1 MFVFWEGIMSDNYES
16 LKDELKN
23 QALNSEVKVNG
34 MGVPDFGSM
43 VEFRDWAKSLGDK
56 DVRKFGTKDWLNI
69 YDKVEDFVKNNKE
82 FDKLYQENVAD
93 FIKSSELNI
102 SEVSLKN
109 PEINLE
115 VKRKFFVE
123 NEGGDGLSILNRNFA
138 FREDDFNLIRKLAKT
153 AGESYAERSNI
164 ETPLEFELT
173 DLQKG
178 GNKVLNEAQIMNATT
193 IVQTNYFEKVMEG
206 NYPLTYVKF
215 DEHLLADAVALAKD
229 DKLELSLN
237 PRKLGENTVLNVFHE
252 SAHLHLQNIHSRQR
266 ELLNDGVKA
275 VGDFDDDFY
284 KLMQKNAQYYITPKR
299 AYKDMSPDLYDLF
312 SPQVVRHIGDRM
324 FNSYHKQPVEKF
336 SQLYGVEA
344 ERTYRKITKNYSER
358 NAVKFNNMIR
368 CIPEIGE
375 VEKIVKMPKGVNLY
389 YKSDNISGEE
399 LEKIVKERLGNVDK
413 NFAEMLN
420 IEKMADGS
428 VKFEV
433 PSGWD
438 FKKKLDKFLTDP
450 MVNISLMGKDE
461 RKGKI
466 MENEAKE
473 NIDKAGKGED
483 VIKSQRVESAKN
495 RVRSVIA
502 SVEGGGLG
510 NISESKLAL
519 LVEAKSKEVHEAF
532 AQIDYTEEIGDLK
545 EQAKQSIE
553 KMQERLSVRGFNNE
567 VKKEENKEA
576 KAKKNGVISKA
587 KEANDKF
594 DEAIDKIID
603 KGSEKLNNTKVGK
616 AYQKIEDKVL
626 NSKAVKKADGVK
638 EKALK
643 WGKDKVLGLFKSK
656 NGAKAVSKT
665 TTKTASKVATKTAA
679 KVGGKAVMKS
689 IVKKIPFVSVV
700 AGVGFGIERCL
711 KGEWAQAG
719 GEVLSGVLGCFP
731 GVGTAASVAVDAGL
745 MASDIYKESGGENKD
760 VKSERDVGKVSGKVI
775 TEIAERG
782 EMLRELGRSE
792 HGSKGNVKETKLN
805 AEQIWAQRDGR
816 G

>member
-1 MFVFWEGIMSDNYES
+1 MDNNY
-16 LKDELKN
+16 DELKEELKK
-23 QALNSEVKVNG
+23 QALDSEIKVDG
-34 MGVPDFGSM
+34 MRVPDFGSM
-43 VEFRDWAKSLGDK
+43 VEFRDWARAFNEKEI
-56 DVRKFGTKDWLNI
+56 RKFSKKDWLNI
-69 YDKVEDFVKNNKE
+69 YDKIDEFVKNNKE
-82 FDKLYQENVAD
+82 FDKLYQEQAEE
-93 FIKSSELNI
+93 FIKNSGIN
-102 SEVSLKN
+102 VSHEALEK
-109 PEINLE
+109 PEINLAIK
-115 VKRKFFVE
+115 KRFFVE
-123 NEGGDGLSILNRNFA
+123 KEGGDGLSILNRNFA
-138 FREDDFNLIRKLAKT
+138 FDEEDFNLIRKLAKN
-153 AGESYAERSNI
+153 AGEQYANRSNI
-164 ETPLEFELT
+164 QTPLEFELAIK
-173 DLQKG
+173 QNS
-178 GNKVLNEAQIMNATT
+178 GNRVLSEAQIMNTAT
-193 IVQTNYFEKVMEG
+193 ISQTNYFEKVMEG
-206 NYPLTYVKF
+206 NYPLTDVKF
-215 DEHLLADAVALAKD
+215 DEHLLADAVAVAKSD
-229 DKLELSLN
+229 ALELVLN
-237 PRKLGENTVLNVFHE
+237 PDALGENTILNVFHE
-252 SAHLHLQNIHSRQR
+252 SAHLHLQNIHSKQQNW
-266 ELLNDGVKA
+266 LNEGVKA

-284 KLMQKNAQYYITPKR
+284 KLMQRNLQYYIDPQR
-299 AYKDMSPDLYDLF
+299 MARDIPPELNDMF
-312 SPQVVRHIGDRM
+312 SPKMVHHIKLRT
-324 FNSYHKQPVEKF
+324 FNSYHKQPMEKF

-344 ERTYRKITKNYSER
+344 ERVYRNITKNYSER

-368 CIPEIGE
+368 CISEIGE
-375 VEKIVKMPKGVNLY
+375 PKKVAKTQQGVNLY

-461 RKGKI
+461 RKDKI
-466 MENEAKE
+466 MENEAKG

-510 NISESKLAL
+510 NVSESKLAL

-553 KMQERLSVRGFNNE
+553 KMQERLSVRGGNNE

-594 DEAIDKIID
+594 DNAIDRIID
-603 KGSEKLNNTKVGK
+603 KGSKKLNNTKVGK

-700 AGVGFGIERCL
+700 AGVGFGVERCF

-731 GVGTAASVAVDAGL
+731 GLGTAASVAVDAGL
-745 MASDIYKESGGENKD
+745 AASDIYKENKSKKED
-760 VKSERDVGKVSGKVI
+760 VKPEVDVGKVSGKVVK
-775 TEIAERG
+775 EIAERG
-782 EMLRELGRSE
+782 EMLREQGRSE
-792 HGSKGNVKETKLN
+792 QGNKGEVKETKLSAKDMMVLRN
-805 AEQIWAQRDGR
+805 ERV
-816 G
+816 